1 MGGLG
6 GECVY
11 LPLAGCL
18 NKTKE
23 KKRKDDCLFY
33 PPPRVHPSSVIFRRR
48 TPRHLCLVP
57 STRQD
62 DTCLQSRNLG
72 GRSKAIRSS
81 GLSLANPKFKA
92 SVGYRE
98 TLSQVVFQ

>member
-23 KKRKDDCLFY
+23 KRKREKMIVFSI
-33 PPPRVHPSSVIFRRR
+33 PHPVYILHLSSSDAG
-48 TPRHLCLVP
+48 L
-57 STRQD
+57 D
-62 DTCLQSRNLG
+62 DTCVWSPAPDVTIRVYNLG
-72 GRSKAIRSS
+72 I
-81 GLSLANPKFKA
+81 
-92 SVGYRE
+92 
-98 TLSQVVFQ
+98 